1 MKKIAKVLSL
11 VLALAMVFTLAA
23 CGGSNSAGST
33 TAASSTKAAS
43 TAASSTKAASTAA
56 STAAAST
63 EAAPAAADGTVYT
76 FNIDFPNPET
86 ASAFRA
92 LTDWS
97 AYLKEKSN
105 GRLEMKIYSGGAL
118 GALPDCVSNCESGV
132 TDGFWSGVT
141 IYPGVFPATEVM
153 GLPMLGAKNF
163 KVVNK
168 ALNALLEEYPV
179 ITDEWKNFKVVA
191 LHSSAGSPILYSGEA
206 ASVQDILNG
215 HNLRISNAYTTEW
228 FAKLG
233 ANPVSLGINDGYE
246 NIQKSVID
254 GGLFFFDQV
263 ESSALYEVI
272 KTLYVGQTIYPLN
285 MLCLNIDKYNA
296 LPDDLKAIIDESGD
310 FFLEASIGYFD
321 EQQDRMIGV
330 CEDHGVKVIYEDEA
344 STEWLA
350 GGADVAWQKWI
361 DTINGQGLPGDE
373 IFAKAQEYVQKFNA
387 EEE

>member
-1 MKKIAKVLSL
+1 MKKLSKVLAL
-11 VLALAMVFTLAA
+11 VLALAMVFSLAA
-23 CGGSNSAGST
+23 CGGSNSGA
-33 TAASSTKAAS
+33 
-43 TAASSTKAASTAA
+43 
-56 STAAAST
+56 
-63 EAAPAAADGTVYT
+63 AAPAAASSAKSEAAAPAAEAKSEAAPAEEAAPADDTVYT

-86 ASAFRA
+86 ASAFKA

-97 AYLKEKSN
+97 EYLKEKSN
-105 GRLEMKIYSGGAL
+105 GRLDMKIYSGGAL

-153 GLPMLGAKNF
+153 ALPMIGAKDY

-168 ALNALLEEYPV
+168 VLNQLLADYPV
-179 ITDEWKNFKVVA
+179 ITDEWSQFKVIA
-191 LHSSAGSPILYSGEA
+191 LHSSAGSPILFKDEIS
-206 ASVQDILNG
+206 SIQDMAG
-215 HNLRISNAYTTEW
+215 KDLRISNAYTTEW
-228 FAKLG
+228 FTKKG

-246 NIQKSVID
+246 NIQKNVIA

-296 LPDDLKAIIDESGD
+296 LPDDLKAIVDESGE
-310 FFLEASIGYFD
+310 FFLNSSIDYFD
-321 EQQDRMIGV
+321 EQQERMIGV
-330 CEDHGVKVIYEDEA
+330 CEDHGVKILYEDA
-344 STEWLA
+344 DSLA
-350 GGADVAWQKWI
+350 FLQEGADAAWQKWV

-373 IFAKAQEYVQKFNA
+373 ILAKAQEYIQKFNA
-387 EEE
+387 E